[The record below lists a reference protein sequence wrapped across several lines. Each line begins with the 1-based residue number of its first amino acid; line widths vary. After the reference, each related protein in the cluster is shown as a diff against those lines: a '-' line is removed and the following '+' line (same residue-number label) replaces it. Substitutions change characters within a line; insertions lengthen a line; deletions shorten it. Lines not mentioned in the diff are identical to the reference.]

1 MATITTRIDTSTN
14 KDLLKTGTLREI
26 FDNTLKEVPQYYKQ
40 MVNDLSTDQIETKDQ
55 RLAGFLNAS
64 EHVEGQ
70 NIEIQSPQVGGQK
83 TYTLRYFGTGFRIT
97 RQMNTYNKYAL
108 YQRWAKGIAKAQKDA
123 KDVEVHVMF
132 NSPTSASLTCGT
144 GFDGK
149 AIGHVTHT
157 GLRPNSTAD
166 NYSNYPN
173 SSLSQAAIETAR
185 YYFVTLLN
193 DMGLLMG
200 ARPDTLIFEPTLYP
214 LAVELTASPYK
225 AHMAGQTTNVI
236 GDMGLSLFEN
246 PRLTSTTAWFM
257 AAAKDGDYDFNCFT
271 GMEPNFIEK
280 DAPDRTQDRMVLTD
294 QDFTYGY
301 GDQRLLYVGKA

>member
-14 KDLLKTGTLREI
+14 KDLMKTGTLRDI
-26 FDNTLKEVPQYYKQ
+26 FDNTLKEVPMYYKQ
-40 MVNDLSTDQIETKDQ
+40 WTNDKSTDQIEIKDQ
-55 RLAGFLNAS
+55 RVAGFLNAS
-64 EHVEGQ
+64 EHVEGA

-83 TYTLRYFGTGFRIT
+83 TYTQRYFGTGFRIT
-97 RQMNTYNKYAL
+97 R
-108 YQRWAKGIAKAQKDA
+108 
-123 KDVEVHVMF
+123 DVEIHVMF
-132 NSPTSASLTCGT
+132 NSPTSTSLTAGT
-144 GFDGK
+144 GFDGL
-149 AIGHVTHT
+149 AIANATHT

-173 SSLSQAAIETAR
+173 SSLAQAAIETAR

-225 AHMAGQTTNVI
+225 AHMAGQTTNVV

-257 AAAKDGDYDFNCFT
+257 AAAKDGDYDFNVFT

-294 QDFTYGY
+294 QDFTYGW
-301 GDQRLLYVGKA
+301 GDPRLLYVGKA